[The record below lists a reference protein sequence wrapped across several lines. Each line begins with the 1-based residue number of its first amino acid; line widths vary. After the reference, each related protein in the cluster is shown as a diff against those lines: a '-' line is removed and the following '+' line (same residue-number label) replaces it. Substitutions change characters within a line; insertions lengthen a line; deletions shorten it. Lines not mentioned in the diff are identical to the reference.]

1 MVAVARLGILTE
13 AISDL
18 AVASQKGIFTARDSL
33 ENIVPDDFDQHLLF
47 TFMFL
52 MITDLMLFSW

>member
-18 AVASQKGIFTARDSL
+18 AVASQKVIFTARDSL
-33 ENIVPDDFDQHLLF
+33 ENIVPDVFNQHLLF
-47 TFMFL
+47 TL
-52 MITDLMLFSW
+52 HVLDDH

>member
-1 MVAVARLGILTE
+1 MVAVARLGILTD

-33 ENIVPDDFDQHLLF
+33 ENIVPDVFNQHLLL
-47 TFMFL
+47 TL
-52 MITDLMLFSW
+52 HVLDDH

>member
-1 MVAVARLGILTE
+1 MARLGILTV

-33 ENIVPDDFDQHLLF
+33 ENIVPDVFNQHLLF
-47 TFMFL
+47 TL
-52 MITDLMLFSW
+52 HVLDDH

>member
-33 ENIVPDDFDQHLLF
+33 ENIVPDVFDQHLLL
-47 TFMFL
+47 TL
-52 MITDLMLFSW
+52 HVLDDH

>member
-18 AVASQKGIFTARDSL
+18 AVASQKGIFTARDRDSL
-33 ENIVPDDFDQHLLF
+33 ENTVPDVFNQHLLF
-47 TFMFL
+47 TL
-52 MITDLMLFSW
+52 HVLDDH